1 MINKEKLIFIH
12 VPKTGGTTINTAMN
26 NSFWQTEVGFNYRH
40 ILPNKVS
47 NSGDIFD
54 PTENEKYLDFVIFM
68 MLRQPIDRVTS
79 EYHFI
84 KERKEFI
91 NLLQRKPKDF
101 QSYVKNEQTNNGT
114 VNFLKGRRM
123 YSKHRSSED
132 DLTDIINTIEKIPV
146 HVGIFEYFNESLSYF
161 SDIAGIKW
169 GRKIE
174 VKRMTLR
181 RPGIQEIPEDLIELI
196 NERNSL
202 DLKLYNHCLKLFNE
216 KLTHISKKKI
226 TFIKDKYNHVIPYCM
241 KWCFFEFC
249 LENKKF
255 INSNLNFFK
264 KLTFYLIQTKKIKD
278 GKLFT
283 KAWNK
288 TFLNTFNH
296 AFNESI
302 LNEKLQIC
310 YNKNVD
316 PLEQL
321 IKIAKQIDD
330 FLKENN
336 ADRTNYYRPLEF
348 NEKLVETYSNKIFSS
363 FLGR

>member
-12 VPKTGGTTINTAMN
+12 VPKTGGTTINAAMN

-68 MLRQPIDRVTS
+68 MLRHPIDRVTS

-91 NLLQRKPKDF
+91 DLLQRKPKDF
-101 QSYVKNEQTNNGT
+101 QSYIKNEQTNNGT

-132 DLTDIINTIEKIPV
+132 DLTGIINTIEKIPV

-174 VKRMTLR
+174 VKRMTLK
-181 RPGIQEIPEDLIELI
+181 RPDIKEIPEDLIGLI

-226 TFIKDKYNHVIPYCM
+226 TFIKDKYNHVIPYCI

-255 INSNLNFFK
+255 INSNLSFFK
-264 KLTFYLIQTKKIKD
+264 TLTFYLIQTKKIKD
-278 GKLFT
+278 GKLYT

-302 LNEKLQIC
+302 LNEKLQNC
-310 YNKNVD
+310 YDKNID

-321 IKIAKQIDD
+321 LKIAIQLDD
-330 FLKENN
+330 FLRENN
-336 ADRTNYYRPLEF
+336 ADKTNYYKPLEF